1 MKIGNVFQGIK
12 KVFLDTAPV
21 IYYVEATPG
30 YAIVAQEV
38 FKLLSQGS
46 FEAVVSPVTLA
57 ECLVIPIRL
66 GQAKSQQDFI
76 DMLTNTDEISF
87 VPITAAVSQEVALM
101 RVRYGLK
108 LPDALQVATA
118 LVAGCDAFLTN
129 DAALQRV
136 TELRIVVL
144 GALEI

>member
-1 MKIGNVFQGIK
+1 MKISDAFGGIN

-21 IYYVEATPG
+21 IYYVEGTSGFAE
-30 YAIVAQEV
+30 VANSI
-38 FKLLSQGS
+38 FKLLSEGS
-46 FEAVVSPVTLA
+46 FQGVASPVTLA
-57 ECLVIPIRL
+57 ECLVMPIRL
-66 GQAKSQQDFI
+66 GQAQPQQDFI
-76 DMLTNTDEISF
+76 DLLTNTDAISF
-87 VPITAAVSQEVALM
+87 VPITVSVSQKAAKI

-136 TELRIVVL
+136 TELRILVL

>member
-1 MKIGNVFQGIK
+1 M
-12 KVFLDTAPV
+12 
-21 IYYVEATPG
+21 
-30 YAIVAQEV
+30 
-38 FKLLSQGS
+38 
-46 FEAVVSPVTLA
+46 
-57 ECLVIPIRL
+57 PIRL

-87 VPITAAVSQEVALM
+87 VPITASVSEKAALM
-101 RVRYGLK
+101 RVSYGLK

-136 TELRIVVL
+136 TELRILVL

>member
-1 MKIGNVFQGIK
+1 MKIGDAFQGIN

-30 YAIVAQEV
+30 YAVVAPV
-38 FKLLSQGS
+38 FQLLSQGS

-57 ECLVIPIRL
+57 ECLVMPIRL

-87 VPITAAVSQEVALM
+87 VPITASVSQKAALI

-136 TELRIVVL
+136 TELRILVL
-144 GALEI
+144 SALEI

>member
-1 MKIGNVFQGIK
+1 MKISDAFGGVN

-21 IYYVEATPG
+21 IYYLEKTSGFAE
-30 YAIVAQEV
+30 VAYSI
-38 FKLLSQGS
+38 FKLLTEGS
-46 FEAVVSPVTLA
+46 FQAVASPVTLA
-57 ECLVIPIRL
+57 ECLVMPIRL
-66 GQAKSQQDFI
+66 GQAQTQQDFT
-76 DMLTNTDEISF
+76 DLLTNTDGISF
-87 VPITAAVSQEVALM
+87 VPITAFVSQKAAEI

-108 LPDALQVATA
+108 LPDSLQVATA

-136 TELRIVVL
+136 TELRVIVL

>member
-1 MKIGNVFQGIK
+1 MKISDAFQGIN

-30 YAIVAQEV
+30 YAFVAQEV
-38 FKLLSQGS
+38 FKLLGQGN

-57 ECLVIPIRL
+57 ECLVMPIRL
-66 GQAKSQQDFI
+66 GQAQAQQDFI
-76 DMLTNTDEISF
+76 DILTNTNGISF
-87 VPITAAVSQEVALM
+87 VPITASVSQKAAIM

-136 TELRIVVL
+136 TELRILVL